1 MPPFGN
7 LVTFVTLVTQ
17 EIQKSPSIHSTGFV
31 LCLGSDKL

>member
-7 LVTFVTLVTQ
+7 LVTFVTQ